1 MVEEVGHKPVRT
13 KFQWAPVRA
22 AYAAD
27 ELTINAICEQFGITR
42 EALLLQARR
51 SRWDDLKRPRTSD
64 DVKLIERLLW
74 SVERL
79 IARMGTID
87 LDNTDGS
94 KEAAALG
101 RLVVTLD
108 KMIALRERKIK
119 APEAQPSR
127 EMVELRQRIGRRLE
141 ELGVK

>member
-1 MVEEVGHKPVRT
+1 MVAELGDEDGG
-13 KFQWAPVRA
+13 FDWAPVRA

-27 ELTINAICEQFGITR
+27 EMTLNAICEKYGLTR
-42 EALLLQARR
+42 EALQRHAQRAR
-51 SRWDDLKRPRTSD
+51 WNDMKQPRTHD
-64 DVKLIERLLW
+64 DVKMIERLMW

-79 IARMGTID
+79 ITRMGTME

-94 KEAAALG
+94 REAAALG

-108 KMIALRERKIK
+108 KMIALRDRKIK
-119 APEAQPSR
+119 APETQPSR

>member
-1 MVEEVGHKPVRT
+1 MVEKLGDDGGFDWK
-13 KFQWAPVRA
+13 PVRA

-27 ELTINAICEQFGITR
+27 EMTLNAICEEFGLTR
-42 EALLLQARR
+42 EALQERARR
-51 SRWDDLKRPRTSD
+51 NRWDDMERPRTHD
-64 DVKLIERLLW
+64 DVKLIERLMW

-79 IARMGTID
+79 IARLGTMD

-119 APEAQPSR
+119 APEAAPSR